1 MFTFC
6 KTRWARRKKRKE
18 NHAELKWPKYQK
30 PKDENGMNETMISQ
44 ISNCQF
50 IISSDTKTPAL
61 QNGLWRKTEKHCGQI
76 PKRRASK
83 NFEEIPSIPTLTT
96 NYILFNNSLSNKLEF
111 WHWIWCLKNCEQNV
125 LVSFITLFLYNWI
138 LEKTHSKFCFDSKN

>member
-6 KTRWARRKKRKE
+6 KARWARRE
-18 NHAELKWPKYQK
+18 NHATEVTKIPKTKRWKY
-30 PKDENGMNETMISQ
+30 GMNETMVSR

-61 QNGLWRKTEKHCGQI
+61 QNGLWRKTEKHCWQI
-76 PKRRASK
+76 PKRWASK

-125 LVSFITLFLYNWI
+125 LVSFIKYSFSLQMNPG
-138 LEKTHSKFCFDSKN
+138 KKSHSKFCFDSKN